1 MSLTGRIALVT
12 GASRGIG
19 RAIALGLAADG
30 ADIAVNY
37 RREQEEA
44 ERTVAEIR
52 ALGRRA
58 MAVQASV
65 DDVEACGRMVEA
77 VGSTLGPVSI

>member
-44 ERTVAEIR
+44 ERTVADIR
-52 ALGRRA
+52 ALGPWPCRRRLMTSRPA
-58 MAVQASV
+58 GAWSWLS
-65 DDVEACGRMVEA
+65 DRRW
-77 VGSTLGPVSI
+77 GPCRSL

>member
-1 MSLTGRIALVT
+1 MEVSMSLTGRIALVT

-37 RREQEEA
+37 RR
-44 ERTVAEIR
+44 
-52 ALGRRA
+52 
-58 MAVQASV
+58 
-65 DDVEACGRMVEA
+65 
-77 VGSTLGPVSI
+77 